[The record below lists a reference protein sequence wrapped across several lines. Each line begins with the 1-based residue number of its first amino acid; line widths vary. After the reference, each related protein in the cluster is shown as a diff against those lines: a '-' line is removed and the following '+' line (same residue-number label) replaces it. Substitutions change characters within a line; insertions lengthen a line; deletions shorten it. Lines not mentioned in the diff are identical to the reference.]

1 MLGCQFYRCSHS
13 QVGRYGTQLLQQVT
27 TYHSGKQDLR
37 FCDQK
42 VSKLRARKY
51 LLKNQCMYNLSSLSI
66 DRAHRQ
72 QSDVHQ

>member
-1 MLGCQFYRCSHS
+1 MGSQFYRCSHS
-13 QVGRYGTQLLQQVT
+13 QVGRYGTQLLQRVT
-27 TYHSGKQDLR
+27 TYHPGSQDLR

-42 VSKLRARKY
+42 VSKLRVRKY
-51 LLKNQCMYNLSSLSI
+51 LLQNLCIHKSSRLSI